1 MSELQKIKSKEV
13 IMGVKS
19 IVYSNDIQKRLSD
32 MLDTRASA
40 FTSSIINLVASNKDL
55 QLCSSDTIL
64 KSAMVAA
71 SLNLSIDPNLGQ
83 AAIVPYNSK
92 NSDTKVAQ
100 FQMMWRGF
108 VQLAIRSGVYERLNA
123 TKVYADEVERYDP
136 FTARLVTTPPDKW
149 NQRRAGED
157 DKVVGYYAYFKL
169 NERGGNFEMSIY
181 MTKED
186 VENHAKKY
194 SQAYRSDK
202 KYKSSKSIWTTDFDT
217 MGEKTVL
224 KRLLSRYGVLSVD
237 MEKAIAYDQAV
248 IKSEGADEV
257 EFEYIDNT
265 QEENFGKLDN
275 PFKEVEQTDI
285 NDIFPE
291 SE

>member
-19 IVYSNDIQKRLSD
+19 LVYSNDIQKRLSD

-265 QEENFGKLDN
+265 QEENFEKLDN

-291 SE
+291 NE

>member
-19 IVYSNDIQKRLSD
+19 LVYSNDIQKRLSD

-136 FTARLVTTPPDKW
+136 FTARLVTTTPDKW
-149 NQRRAGED
+149 KQRRAGEE

-202 KYKSSKSIWTTDFDT
+202 KYKSSKSMWTTDFDT

-257 EFEYIDNT
+257 EFEYIDNA

>member
-19 IVYSNDIQKRLSD
+19 LVYSNDIQKRLSD

-149 NQRRAGED
+149 NQRRAGEE

-202 KYKSSKSIWTTDFDT
+202 KYKSSKSMWTTDFDT